1 MGLFNYLKDE
11 EALFA
16 LGLLTEGSKGKTI
29 GDAAMPSLITAGTTS
44 AMFAKNDAAK
54 FKNES
59 LQKLLKSDQ
68 VSDLDKLYI
77 SAGITAPKKDK
88 TGKRTISDEVL
99 KVYDKVKLFTKEN
112 FNEEFGKLTKPEQ
125 SIYKNK
131 IEGNVDA
138 INAAIADKIE
148 NTVTLQPDQLVAVS
162 GYKLTDK
169 AGGTYESVAELV
181 QGQMEANPEA
191 TFEQAFQSLITAGLI
206 EE

>member
-77 SAGITAPKKDK
+77 SAGISAPKDK

-148 NTVTLQPDQLVAVS
+148 NTVTLQPDQLVISS
-162 GYKLTDK
+162 GYKLTDT
-169 AGGTYESVAELV
+169 AGDTYESVAELV
-181 QGQMEANPEA
+181 QGQMEANPGA
-191 TFEQAFQSLITAGLI
+191 TFEQALQSLITAGLI

>member
-77 SAGITAPKKDK
+77 SANIAPPKNKN
-88 TGKRTISDEVL
+88 GKRTISDEVL

-148 NTVTLQPDQLVAVS
+148 NTVTLQPDQLVISS
-162 GYKLTDK
+162 GYKLTDT
-169 AGGTYESVAELV
+169 AGDTYESVAELV

>member
-77 SAGITAPKKDK
+77 SAGISAPKKDK
-88 TGKRTISDEVL
+88 VGKRTISDEVL

-112 FNEEFGKLTKPEQ
+112 FNDEFGKLNKAEQ

-131 IEGNVDA
+131 IEGNVDVLQA
-138 INAAIADKIE
+138 YIADKLQDQA
-148 NTVTLQPDQLVAVS
+148 TLQPDQLIAVS

>member
-77 SAGITAPKKDK
+77 SANITPPKDK

-112 FNEEFGKLTKPEQ
+112 FNEEFGKLTKAEQ
-125 SIYKNK
+125 LIFKNK

>member
-16 LGLLTEGSKGKTI
+16 LGLLTEGSKGKPI
-29 GDAAMPSLITAGTTS
+29 GDAAFPSLITAGKTS
-44 AMFAKNDAAK
+44 AMFQKNDASK
-54 FKNES
+54 FESES

-77 SAGITAPKKDK
+77 SAGISAPKDK

-131 IEGNVDA
+131 IEGNVDVLQA
-138 INAAIADKIE
+138 YIADKLQDQA
-148 NTVTLQPDQLVAVS
+148 TLQPDQLIAVS

>member
-29 GDAAMPSLITAGTTS
+29 GDAAMPSLITA
-44 AMFAKNDAAK
+44 
-54 FKNES
+54 
-59 LQKLLKSDQ
+59 
-68 VSDLDKLYI
+68 
-77 SAGITAPKKDK
+77 PKKDK
-88 TGKRTISDEVL
+88 VGKRTISDEVL

-148 NTVTLQPDQLVAVS
+148 NTVTLQPDQLVISS
-162 GYKLTDK
+162 GYKLTDT
-169 AGGTYESVAELV
+169 AGDTYESVAELV
-181 QGQMEANPEA
+181 QGQMEANPGA
-191 TFEQAFQSLITAGLI
+191 TFEQALQSLITAGLI

>member
-29 GDAAMPSLITAGTTS
+29 GDAAFPSLITAGKTS
-44 AMFAKNDAAK
+44 AIFQKNDAAK
-54 FKNES
+54 FKSES
-59 LQKLLKSDQ
+59 LQKLLKSDK

-77 SAGITAPKKDK
+77 SAGISAPKDK

-112 FNEEFGKLTKPEQ
+112 FNDEFGKLNKAEQ

-131 IEGNVDA
+131 IEGNVDILQA
-138 INAAIADKIE
+138 YISDKLQDQ
-148 NTVTLQPDQLVAVS
+148 VTLQPDQLIAVS

>member
-29 GDAAMPSLITAGTTS
+29 GDAAFPSLITAGKTS
-44 AMFAKNDAAK
+44 AMFQKNDAAK
-54 FKNES
+54 FKSES

-77 SAGITAPKKDK
+77 SAGISAPKDNIIPFLSKLLA
-88 TGKRTISDEVL
+88 TC
-99 KVYDKVKLFTKEN
+99 KLFTKEN
-112 FNEEFGKLTKPEQ
+112 FNDEFGKLNKAEQ

-131 IEGNVDA
+131 IEGNVEVLQA
-138 INAAIADKIE
+138 YIADKLQDQ
-148 NTVTLQPDQLVAVS
+148 VTLQPDQLIAVS

>member
-44 AMFAKNDAAK
+44 AMFQKNDAAK
-54 FKNES
+54 FKSES

-77 SAGITAPKKDK
+77 SAGISAPKDK

-112 FNEEFGKLTKPEQ
+112 FNDEFGKLNKAEQ

-131 IEGNVDA
+131 IEGNVDVLQA
-138 INAAIADKIE
+138 YIADKLQDQA
-148 NTVTLQPDQLVAVS
+148 TLQPDQLIAVS